1 MTRLTPL
8 KAEVAVN
15 SGQFIQWHELFVM
28 VDDGTIPV
36 PRYSVIETAM
46 RDQAAMYPHG
56 IAVLCILPP
65 ETRPPSDPIKRAI
78 KDTLM
83 RLTTQLSSLAYLVEG
98 TGFKGVAA
106 RASLVGM
113 KIFAA
118 RPYPIYVETSM
129 HEVVGKLLPHLVEG
143 RTATNDVKTI
153 VDLIKDARMTWIPPP
168 PPPRVTGV
176 TTK

>member
-1 MTRLTPL
+1 
-8 KAEVAVN
+8 VN

-28 VDDGTIPV
+28 VDDGSIPV
-36 PRYSVIETAM
+36 GRYTTIEAAM

-65 ETRPPSDPIKRAI
+65 ETRPPSDPVKRAI
-78 KDTLM
+78 KETLM
-83 RLTTQLSSLAYLVEG
+83 RVTSSLSSLAYLVEG

-129 HEVVGKLLPHLVEG
+129 HEVISKLLPHLVEG
-143 RTATNDVKTI
+143 RAATSDVKTI
-153 VDLIKDARMTWIPPP
+153 MNMINDARMTWIPPQP
-168 PPPRVTGV
+168 PSRVSGV

>member
-1 MTRLTPL
+1 M
-8 KAEVAVN
+8 
-15 SGQFIQWHELFVM
+15 M
-28 VDDGTIPV
+28 VDDGLVPP
-36 PRYSVIETAM
+36 PRYSVIAAAM

-56 IAVLCILPP
+56 ISILCILPP
-65 ETRPPSDPIKRAI
+65 ETRPPSDEVKRAV
-78 KDTLM
+78 KETLT
-83 RLTTQLSSLAYLVEG
+83 RVTSSLGSLAYLVEG

-129 HEVVGKLLPHLVEG
+129 TEAVAKILPHLIVG
-143 RTATNDVKTI
+143 RTVASDVSSI
-153 VDLIKDARMTWIPPP
+153 VTMINDARMTWIPPQP
-168 PPPRVTGV
+168 APRVTGV

>member
-1 MTRLTPL
+1 M
-8 KAEVAVN
+8 N

-28 VDDGTIPV
+28 VDDGSIPV
-36 PRYSVIETAM
+36 PRYNVIAAAM

-56 IAVLCILPP
+56 IAILCILPP
-65 ETRPPSDPIKRAI
+65 ETRPPSDAIKRAI
-78 KDTLM
+78 KETLM
-83 RLTTQLSSLAYLVEG
+83 RVTNSLSSLAYLVEG
-98 TGFKGVAA
+98 TGFRGVAA

-129 HEVVGKLLPHLVEG
+129 HEVITKLMPHLIEG
-143 RTATNDVKTI
+143 RADTGDVKTI
-153 VDLIKDARMTWIPPP
+153 INMIHDARMTWIPPP
-168 PPPRVTGV
+168 QPPHVSGV